1 MDTMVTLN
9 VPNCE
14 ESNITDHMTQSCKN
28 NRAVIC
34 PFLTEDQRDTL
45 CRCSISDSCAR
56 VMLASFSRFSL
67 NTSHFPA
74 AIISFTASSVI
85 CRPDTSSCRIMKCLQ
100 RSCLVSRPSLYC
112 RITCTCNYSKPEG
125 K

>member
-1 MDTMVTLN
+1 MATKMDTVSVDDTRAEQWQHGRKNVKKNTIPVPEQTTTLG
-9 VPNCE
+9 
-14 ESNITDHMTQSCKN
+14 
-28 NRAVIC
+28 
-34 PFLTEDQRDTL
+34 TL

-56 VMLASFSRFSL
+56 VILESFSRFSL

-74 AIISFTASSVI
+74 AIISFTSSSVV
-85 CRPDTSSCRIMKCLQ
+85 CLPDTSSCRIMKCLQ

-112 RITCTCNYSKPEG
+112 RITCTCNYGEPEG